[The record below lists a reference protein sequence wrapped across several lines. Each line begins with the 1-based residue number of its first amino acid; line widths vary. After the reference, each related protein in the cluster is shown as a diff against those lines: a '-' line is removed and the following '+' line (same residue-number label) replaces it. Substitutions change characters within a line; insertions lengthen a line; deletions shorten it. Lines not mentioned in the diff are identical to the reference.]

1 MTTVRFQITARRI
14 LRAVVLLL
22 ALASLLQGRGTW
34 GDGQTSK
41 DEAALLDRRGS
52 HVGNDP
58 AAKDQW
64 LVVPGQRIGLL
75 KLGDSREH
83 AMELFPPKPNIDE
96 ETQYANF
103 SQCGT
108 EYHWLDLASPTFQ
121 SIFIQFGEGRVFQIA
136 ATDLRHHTKEG
147 LKVRSTPEDV
157 RHYYKDLS
165 AYVLF
170 GTGSRA
176 NGDRPLVYW
185 LDRHKGVA
193 FEFSYNRHLHKRL
206 LGGIVVFQ
214 PNGNFCPEGQTTA
227 PPDWQEL
234 PPSTLEPPQEMEQKW
249 KNRFQ

>member
-1 MTTVRFQITARRI
+1 MRLQLAAKRI
-14 LRAVVLLL
+14 RPAVALLL
-22 ALASLLQGRGTW
+22 VLPSPLQGRGTW
-34 GDGQTSK
+34 RDGQTSK
-41 DEAALLDRRGS
+41 DQAALLDSRDS
-52 HVGNDP
+52 HVGDEP
-58 AAKDQW
+58 VGEDQW

-83 AMELFPPKPNIDE
+83 AMELFPRKPDIDQE
-96 ETQYANF
+96 IQYTNY
-103 SQCGT
+103 SRCGT
-108 EYHWLDLASPTFQ
+108 EYHWLHLASPTFQ
-121 SIFIQFGEGRVFQIA
+121 SIFIQFREGRVFQIA

-214 PNGNFCPEGQTTA
+214 PNGNFCPQGQTTA
-227 PPDWQEL
+227 PPNWQEL
-234 PPSTLEPPQEMEQKW
+234 PPLTYQAPQEMEQKW
-249 KNRFQ
+249 KKRFQ